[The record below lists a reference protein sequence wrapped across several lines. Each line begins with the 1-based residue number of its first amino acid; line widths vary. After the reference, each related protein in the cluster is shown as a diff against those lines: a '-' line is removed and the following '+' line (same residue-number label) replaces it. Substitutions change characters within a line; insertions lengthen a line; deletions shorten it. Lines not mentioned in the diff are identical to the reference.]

1 MKILVIEDDAAIVEF
16 ISIAFDIGWPGTDVI
31 YSHQGGRGVE
41 LAEVSLPDA
50 VILDLG
56 LPDISGFDV
65 LKQIRCFSEVPV
77 IIETV
82 RNNESDIVKGLD
94 WGADEYIIKPFGQL
108 ELLAKVKAVLR
119 RQPCSEISGAI
130 VSGPLRLDA
139 ITGVLFY
146 KNNSVHITHTENLI
160 MRQFMENIGHAVT
173 YSDLADIIWGNTY
186 AGAEDT
192 LRVYVQRIRGKLE
205 SLTNDAMHIRS
216 LPKIGYILDT

>member
-1 MKILVIEDDAAIVEF
+1 VLFRSELVESD
-16 ISIAFDIGWPGTDVI
+16 
-31 YSHQGGRGVE
+31 
-41 LAEVSLPDA
+41 LPDV

-65 LKQIRCFSEVPV
+65 LKQIRTFSEVPV

-119 RQPCSEISGAI
+119 RQHCSEVSGAI
-130 VSGPLRLDA
+130 VSGPLRFDA
-139 ITGVLFY
+139 MTGLLFY
-146 KNNSVHITHTENLI
+146 QTKSVHITHTESLM
-160 MRQFMENIGHAVT
+160 MRQFMENIGRIVT
-173 YSDLADIIWGNTY
+173 YSDLADVIWGNSY
-186 AGAEDT
+186 SGAGDT

-205 SLTNDAMHIRS
+205 SLTGGAMHIQVQ
-216 LPKIGYILDT
+216 PKVGYCLDYHASRTS